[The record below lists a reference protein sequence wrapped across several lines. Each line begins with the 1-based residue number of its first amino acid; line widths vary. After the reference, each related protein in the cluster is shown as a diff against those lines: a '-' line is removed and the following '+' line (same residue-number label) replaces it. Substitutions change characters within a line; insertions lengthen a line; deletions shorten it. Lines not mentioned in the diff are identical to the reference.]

1 MTKASGED
9 GRLAADYQFC
19 SEWRKMSFNGHKYS
33 IGEIVLFT
41 SGAVGRPANGSYEVV
56 RLLPP
61 EGDDFQYRIKRAGE
75 SFERV
80 AKESQLDHDA

>member
-1 MTKASGED
+1 
-9 GRLAADYQFC
+9 
-19 SEWRKMSFNGHKYS
+19 MSFNGHKYS
-33 IGEIVLFT
+33 VGEIVLFT

-56 RLLPP
+56 RLLPF

-80 AKESQLDHDA
+80 AKESQLDGA